1 MSSSA
6 GGLSPAQYH
15 QSQQAGPSIPGAAAP
30 GLALRHTNVSNPSFI
45 EHKPSLQSVT
55 ASEDYYSLSGG
66 SGESTYSAEVAA
78 GRGSANTIHRFRTPP
93 SRYRTPLQSRDYLPV
108 ASGEAVGAAG
118 DAAEEPEFRKTP
130 MRGQGRR
137 RQSSEESRG
146 PGVGVATTAVA
157 AAPVLRE
164 GGIRRKPVPST
175 VMEQTGRE
183 DDWPRSEE
191 EIDPMNARSSVARD
205 LDRERS
211 PPTPGVDDTP
221 FIRFALDQLTRDEEV
236 RGSRNYRGLGSGVD
250 GNYPYLLPEAQ
261 ATPAVPMAVATGN
274 MKETRGPLREQ
285 ERRRTPPFT
294 QTRDHEPSSLNAG
307 AAALPLVA
315 GLAAKDMQP
324 SRTPPPRNPARVSDI
339 PIGAAA
345 AQPYGTLQPCRDPAD
360 DRFLPLASDHNQG
373 THQRLNFLPGILR
386 PMRLIFYLLAIL
398 AYLICLLF
406 CAIYSLIHTG
416 LADYGSFGDGRY
428 FVFEYLP
435 TLLGVVLFF
444 WTVQVEVAVYRIAPF
459 IGMASQSPRSRRA
472 GAELPLVPRGFMLPY
487 FGHFGAGLGAVGFF
501 VVVAWLQ
508 IWSIPLLA
516 SSFNV
521 YYQGSPAA
529 GQWRWIAT
537 QGAIWVT
544 IAIYLLLLIAATMLL
559 AWLKLGRRT
568 TGLRWDPKSLAD
580 MIVLLERSNALD
592 HHNDEHHDTEPPQ
605 LGYWRTNARPN
616 EVMHTYGFA
625 DKAARRYS
633 LDNGRILEKSPL
645 PQHVSNPRMSAE
657 PLDLESGAGANDQRH
672 SREKMLPRQSEDGE
686 ASSHHANGTALPWF
700 LRPSLAALWIII
712 AIVLLLAFLIV
723 SYLPSTRVGSG
734 FAPDVPA
741 PVNTM
746 GFSATNFLYSFLS
759 ALLGML
765 CLLFWLDIDYAYR
778 RLQTFAVLATDE
790 GEVAERSLL
799 LAYPA
804 ELPGIVTA
812 TAAVN
817 GHWRV
822 AIISF
827 VSLIAATLP
836 ILAGGVFWAQFY
848 ISAQKTRISA
858 QMPGFYALT
867 FFCVVY
873 ALAYF
878 LVFPSRSLRR
888 ACSTLGREGIKTMSF
903 RDVLALV
910 RGSRILDDVA
920 FHSASSRTDL
930 VTRLLSAAPGTAG
943 LVRHQEGMA
952 SKVSV
957 ADSVR
962 GFGRARQQA
971 GVQGLETA
979 GGGVPRYLLGRH
991 FGRDGREFVGV
1002 DRVR

>member
-15 QSQQAGPSIPGAAAP
+15 QVQQQAGPSLPGAAP
-30 GLALRHTNVSNPSFI
+30 GSGLALRHTNVSNPSFI

-66 SGESTYSAEVAA
+66 SGESAYSEEVAG
-78 GRGSANTIHRFRTPP
+78 GRGSANTIHRYRTPP

-108 ASGEAVGAAG
+108 ASGEGAA
-118 DAAEEPEFRKTP
+118 DAVAGAEEPEFRKTP

-146 PGVGVATTAVA
+146 VTGVASTAVA

-175 VMEQTGRE
+175 VMEQAGRE
-183 DDWPRSEE
+183 DEWPKSEE
-191 EIDPMNARSSVARD
+191 EIDPVHARSSVARD

-236 RGSRNYRGLGSGVD
+236 RGSRGYRGLGSGVD
-250 GNYPYLLPEAQ
+250 GNYPYLVPEAQ
-261 ATPAVPMAVATGN
+261 ATPAVPMADATAGD
-274 MKETRGPLREQ
+274 MKEARGPIMEQ

-294 QTRDHEPSSLNAG
+294 QTRDHEPYGIPAG
-307 AAALPLVA
+307 AAALPLV
-315 GLAAKDMQP
+315 GGIAAKEIEP
-324 SRTPPPRNPARVSDI
+324 SHPPPRNPARISD
-339 PIGAAA
+339 AAA
-345 AQPYGTLQPCRDPAD
+345 HPYGAIQPSHQPGD
-360 DRFLPLASDHNQG
+360 DRFLPLAADHNQG
-373 THQRLNFLPGILR
+373 TNQPLNFLPGILR
-386 PMRLIFYLLAIL
+386 PLRLIFYLLAIL
-398 AYLICLLF
+398 AYLVCLLF

-428 FVFEYLP
+428 FVFQYFP
-435 TLLGVVLFF
+435 TLLGVILFF
-444 WTVQVEVAVYRIAPF
+444 WTVQIEVAVFRIAPF
-459 IGMASQSPRSRRA
+459 IAMASQSPKSRRA
-472 GAELPLVPRGFMLPY
+472 GAKLPLQPKGFVLPF
-487 FGHFGAGLGAVGFF
+487 FGHFGAGLGAVGFW

-508 IWSIPLLA
+508 TWSVPLLA

-521 YYQGSPAA
+521 YYQGSPDA

-537 QGAIWVT
+537 QGAIWVV
-544 IAIYLLLLIAATMLL
+544 IAIYLFLFIATITLLG
-559 AWLKLGRRT
+559 WLKFGRRT
-568 TGLRWDPKSLAD
+568 TGLRWDPRSLAD
-580 MIVLLERSNALD
+580 LVVLLERSNALD
-592 HHNDEHHDTEPPQ
+592 LHDEHRDGEPAQ

-616 EVMHTYGFA
+616 EVLHTYGFA

-633 LDNGRILEKSPL
+633 VDNGRILEKAPL
-645 PQHVSNPRMSAE
+645 PQHISNPRMSAE
-657 PLDLESGAGANDQRH
+657 PVDLESGAGGNDQRH
-672 SREKMLPRQSEDGE
+672 SREKMLPRPSEDGE
-686 ASSHHANGTALPWF
+686 ASHHRHGSALPWF

-712 AIVLLLAFLIV
+712 ALVLLLAFLIV

-746 GFSATNFLYSFLS
+746 GFSATNFLYSFVP
-759 ALLGML
+759 AFLGML
-765 CLLFWLDIDYAYR
+765 CLLFWLDIDYAFR
-778 RLQTFAVLATDE
+778 RLQTFAVLAKDE
-790 GEVAERSLL
+790 GEVAEKSLL

-804 ELPGIVTA
+804 EIPGVVTA
-812 TAAVN
+812 AAAVN

-822 AIISF
+822 AVISF

-848 ISAQKTRISA
+848 VPSQKTRISA

-878 LVFPSRSLRR
+878 LTFPGRRLRH
-888 ACSTLGREGIKTMSF
+888 ACETLGREGVRGNSF

-910 RGSRILDDVA
+910 RASRILDDVA
-920 FHSASSRTDL
+920 FHSASSKVDL
-930 VTRLLSAAPGTAG
+930 VTRLLSAAPGTA
-943 LVRHQEGMA
+943 RISQNQEAMA
-952 SKVSV
+952 SKMSL

-971 GVQGLETA
+971 GTHSGDAAA
-979 GGGVPRYLLGRH
+979 GGIPRYLLGRH
-991 FGRDGREFVGV
+991 FGRDGHEFVGL